1 MIQQTQERAAD
12 IGAAVAIPLF
22 GITWTVTG
30 VLQFVAL
37 VLTVICA
44 GFSLYFHVK
53 RFLHERKSHK

>member
-1 MIQQTQERAAD
+1 MVQHAQERAAD
-12 IGAAVAIPLF
+12 FGAAAAVPLF

-44 GFSLYFHVK
+44 GFSLYFHIK
-53 RFLHERKSHK
+53 RFLRERKESK